1 MEIDFFLLSRLILF
15 FLLIIF
21 FLQFYFIFI
30 CLCDF
35 LKKKKNV
42 WVFFLSLLMDL
53 GNLVFWCSS
62 LVNALA
68 FCIQNLEPGKDVESV
83 NLIDP
88 LYFV

>member
-1 MEIDFFLLSRLILF
+1 
-15 FLLIIF
+15 
-21 FLQFYFIFI
+21 
-30 CLCDF
+30 
-35 LKKKKNV
+35 
-42 WVFFLSLLMDL
+42 VFFLSLLMDL